1 MIVECFDVN
10 EVLPTNENILHFRN
24 MRYFAPLNVVIQQ
37 RDIFGQN
44 AEVVEFLSSSPGRT
58 RLEEEVQVLFTPT
71 EKIKK

>member
-1 MIVECFDVN
+1 
-10 EVLPTNENILHFRN
+10 

-71 EKIKK
+71 EKIEK

>member
-1 MIVECFDVN
+1 
-10 EVLPTNENILHFRN
+10 

-58 RLEEEVQVLFTPT
+58 RLEEEVQVLFAPT
-71 EKIKK
+71 EKIEKQEGVSVDKSPELQVSTCLS